1 MGESHDWHWHAHL
14 CQHETPSCLPSHS
27 HHHNAD
33 STHSGRA
40 KAALGTIPPPGA
52 QGPSCPGA
60 QVPRCPGSPLCV
72 GGQAKGEREPDK
84 ECEMRARPRTLTQLL
99 RTKNMST
106 RVRTIIKN
114 VLLNINCATSPP
126 SKPIVSR
133 EQYTRVF

>member
-40 KAALGTIPPPGA
+40 KAALGTIPPLGA
-52 QGPSCPGA
+52 QVPSCPGA
-60 QVPRCPGSPLCV
+60 QVLREPSVCGGPR
-72 GGQAKGEREPDK
+72 GEREPDK